1 MSLFLKLLK
10 YDIEYTKKYW
20 KYSVP
25 FYVSYVISVVIFL
38 LINYLLKVLV
48 DSAISGNLHLV
59 TLYTVAFLLFIT
71 LEFVLTFL
79 ADYISDLYKKAL
91 ELDLA
96 IRVVE
101 KRVEGPSHQPG
112 EVLSRVT
119 ADLENAVYA
128 IATPLWL
135 FFVVWRAAA
144 VALFAYWLQPLS
156 ILLILP
162 FAALYAVLMKRVGP
176 RLLDARSREREAYG
190 GWFKRLKE
198 AVEGAHSLHRLGLRR
213 APKPL
218 TEATATYFAQFR
230 KFTLYSRSAFFLME
244 LPAYVGPNLVFVV
257 ALFLALQ
264 GQGTVGGA
272 VALRNV
278 LTGLFEPIGHL
289 MSTVG
294 SFYVMAS
301 SFQRVEPLLRS
312 APPRVA
318 RGAVAYLRDAV
329 FSYGGG
335 VVVEVVGEVA
345 VEEGDFVWVRGPSG
359 AGKSTLAKALCG
371 LVEPVRGTAVA
382 AVGCVYVGNDDYL
395 FDATVYENID
405 LWEGRPRGDV
415 EWAAAA
421 AGVDFPLEKRC
432 GEGGRELSEGQRQR
446 VLIARA
452 LLRRPRLLVLDE
464 ATSGLDK
471 ELEAKV
477 LQAVRQAAGAV
488 VVVSHRDTPAQ
499 YSNKII
505 EVREGKAY
513 MTTVNKGVN
522 EG

>member
-1 MSLFLKLLK
+1 
-10 YDIEYTKKYW
+10 
-20 KYSVP
+20 
-25 FYVSYVISVVIFL
+25 
-38 LINYLLKVLV
+38 
-48 DSAISGNLHLV
+48 
-59 TLYTVAFLLFIT
+59 
-71 LEFVLTFL
+71 
-79 ADYISDLYKKAL
+79 
-91 ELDLA
+91 
-96 IRVVE
+96 
-101 KRVEGPSHQPG
+101 
-112 EVLSRVT
+112 
-119 ADLENAVYA
+119 
-128 IATPLWL
+128 
-135 FFVVWRAAA
+135 
-144 VALFAYWLQPLS
+144 
-156 ILLILP
+156 
-162 FAALYAVLMKRVGP
+162 
-176 RLLDARSREREAYG
+176 
-190 GWFKRLKE
+190 
-198 AVEGAHSLHRLGLRR
+198 
-213 APKPL
+213 
-218 TEATATYFAQFR
+218 
-230 KFTLYSRSAFFLME
+230 
-244 LPAYVGPNLVFVV
+244 VGPNLVFVV

-312 APPRVA
+312 AQPRVA
-318 RGAVAYLRDAV
+318 RGAVAYLKDAV

-335 VVVEVVGEVA
+335 VVVEVVGEIA
-345 VEEGDFVWVRGPSG
+345 VEEGDFIWVRGPSG

-382 AVGCVYVGNDDYL
+382 AVDCVYVGNDDYL

-405 LWEGRPRGDV
+405 LWEGRPRGEV

-421 AGVDFPLEKRC
+421 AGVDFPLDKRC

-477 LQAVRQAAGAV
+477 LQECGRPQRQW
-488 VVVSHRDTPAQ
+488 
-499 YSNKII
+499 
-505 EVREGKAY
+505 
-513 MTTVNKGVN
+513 
-522 EG
+522 